1 MSLRDS
7 ARLYGLPCSNDT
19 VDKRGIVGVAV
30 MFGYLPLRKGMET
43 CSDTRDGGDAI
54 DDMFERDNE
63 SFGDAPNREEVVDW
77 LREE

>member
-1 MSLRDS
+1 M
-7 ARLYGLPCSNDT
+7 
-19 VDKRGIVGVAV
+19 GVAV